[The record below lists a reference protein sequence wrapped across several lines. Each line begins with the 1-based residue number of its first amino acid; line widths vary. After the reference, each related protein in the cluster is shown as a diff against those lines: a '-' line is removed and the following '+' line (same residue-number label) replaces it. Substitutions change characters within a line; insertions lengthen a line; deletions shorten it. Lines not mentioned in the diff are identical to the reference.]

1 VRPRSRRCGSGLGRI
16 RGAHWSLRFR
26 LLKHLSIKESRC
38 ARRVAAFDQLGK
50 LGTTD
55 LFENQ
60 LDGYAWNG
68 IDDGEKAYDEA
79 KKQKKSFIDLYDHTH
94 IEDNVGE
101 FLDYFVTRKVMS
113 GDEFILKTCPR
124 VIRKLLKWM
133 RDKKL
138 VDLTNDDIKAMCENQ
153 LWEDTMRGM
162 GF

>member
-1 VRPRSRRCGSGLGRI
+1 ML
-16 RGAHWSLRFR
+16 
-26 LLKHLSIKESRC
+26 IKE
-38 ARRVAAFDQLGK
+38 VFDQFLSEQKSK
-50 LGTTD
+50 LAPKTYRDYESVID

-101 FLDYFVTRKVMS
+101 FLDYFVPRKVMS

-124 VIRKLLKWM
+124 VIRKLLRRM

-153 LWEDTMRGM
+153 LWEGTMREM

>member
-1 VRPRSRRCGSGLGRI
+1 ML
-16 RGAHWSLRFR
+16 
-26 LLKHLSIKESRC
+26 IKE
-38 ARRVAAFDQLGK
+38 VFDQFLSEQKSK
-50 LGTTD
+50 LAPKTYRDYESVID

-68 IDDGEKAYDEA
+68 IGDGEKAYNEA

-101 FLDYFVTRKVMS
+101 FLDYFVPRKVMS

-153 LWEDTMRGM
+153 LWEDTMREM

>member
-1 VRPRSRRCGSGLGRI
+1 MMKQRSR
-16 RGAHWSLRFR
+16 
-26 LLKHLSIKESRC
+26 
-38 ARRVAAFDQLGK
+38 
-50 LGTTD
+50 
-55 LFENQ
+55 
-60 LDGYAWNG
+60 
-68 IDDGEKAYDEA
+68 
-79 KKQKKSFIDLYDHTH
+79 KKSFIDLYDHTH

-101 FLDYFVTRKVMS
+101 FLDYFVPRKVMS

-153 LWEDTMRGM
+153 LWEDTMREM

>member
-1 VRPRSRRCGSGLGRI
+1 ML
-16 RGAHWSLRFR
+16 
-26 LLKHLSIKESRC
+26 IKE
-38 ARRVAAFDQLGK
+38 VFDQFLSEQKSK
-50 LGTTD
+50 LAPKTYRDYESVID

-68 IDDGEKAYDEA
+68 IDDGEKAYNEA
-79 KKQKKSFIDLYDHTH
+79 KKRKKSFIDLYDHTH

-101 FLDYFVTRKVMS
+101 FLDYFVPRKVMS

-124 VIRKLLKWM
+124 AIRKLLKWM

-153 LWEDTMRGM
+153 LWEDTMREM
-162 GF
+162 GS

>member
-1 VRPRSRRCGSGLGRI
+1 ML
-16 RGAHWSLRFR
+16 
-26 LLKHLSIKESRC
+26 IKEVFGQFLSE
-38 ARRVAAFDQLGK
+38 QKSK
-50 LGTTD
+50 LAPKTYRDYESVID

-101 FLDYFVTRKVMS
+101 FLDYFVPRKVMS

-138 VDLTNDDIKAMCENQ
+138 VDLTNDDINCSSRF
-153 LWEDTMRGM
+153 LSRLVC
-162 GF
+162 

>member
-1 VRPRSRRCGSGLGRI
+1 ML
-16 RGAHWSLRFR
+16 
-26 LLKHLSIKESRC
+26 IKE
-38 ARRVAAFDQLGK
+38 VFDQFLSEQKPK
-50 LGTTD
+50 LTPKTYRDYESVID

-101 FLDYFVTRKVMS
+101 FLDYFVPRKVMS

-124 VIRKLLKWM
+124 VISPTSAIHPSFAQISASSPRLSP
-133 RDKKL
+133 
-138 VDLTNDDIKAMCENQ
+138 
-153 LWEDTMRGM
+153 
-162 GF
+162 